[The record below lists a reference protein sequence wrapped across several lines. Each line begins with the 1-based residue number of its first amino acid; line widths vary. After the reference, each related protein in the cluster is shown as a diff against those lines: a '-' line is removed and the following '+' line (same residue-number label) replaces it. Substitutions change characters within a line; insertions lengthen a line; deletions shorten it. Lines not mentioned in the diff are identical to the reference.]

1 MRLNSRQRGQLLSEF
16 HQHTGRTK
24 VVLTVDTEPS
34 IAGAF
39 ANPSQAPLLHEPVA
53 GEINGRSEALGFMI
67 ETLSRCDLLTR
78 SSNK

>member
-1 MRLNSRQRGQLLSEF
+1 MRLNSRQRGQLLTEF

-39 ANPSQAPLLHEPVA
+39 ANPSQTPLLHEPVA

-67 ETLSRCDLLTR
+67 ETLSRVI
-78 SSNK
+78 